1 MNRFPNKLLLATDG
15 SEDADLAARAAI
27 ELSNRTTSELHVV
40 HVWHDV
46 PTPHLHSFVRAQL
59 KQEAEEVLQKQLE
72 RIEQARGTVAE
83 THLREGR
90 TIDEILDLSE
100 ELQVGLLIVGSRGLG
115 GVGRILLGSV
125 SEGIVHHARRP
136 VLVMRGGENAWPPSR
151 VIVGD
156 DSSEDARE
164 AGELAASIGKLF
176 GTTALLV
183 RAYPRLP
190 ETDPEGRELDPR
202 VVEDALRSEQRAL
215 EARAAE
221 IEEASELR
229 PRARIAVGDPAAS
242 LIKAAEEA
250 APERALIAVG
260 SRGLDAVQRLRLG
273 SVSTKVLR
281 ASEGPVL
288 VVNPGPR
295 DRRIAHERPSAEHLT
310 SPVSDSNT
318 HTA

>member
-1 MNRFPNKLLLATDG
+1 MNSFPNKILLATDG
-15 SEDADLAARAAI
+15 SEDATLAARAAI
-27 ELSNRTTSELHVV
+27 ELSNRTASELHVV

-46 PTPHLHSFVRAQL
+46 PTPHFHSFVRAQL
-59 KQEAEEVLQKQLE
+59 RQEAEEVLNKQLE
-72 RIEQARGTVAE
+72 RIEQAGGTVAE
-83 THLREGR
+83 AHLREGR
-90 TIDEILDLSE
+90 TVDVILDLSE
-100 ELQVGLLIVGSRGLG
+100 ELEVGLLIVGSRGLG

-136 VLVMRGGENAWPPSR
+136 VLVMRGGQDAWPPSR

-164 AGELAASIGKLF
+164 AGKLAASIGELF
-176 GTTALLV
+176 GATALLV

-202 VVEDALRSEQRAL
+202 MVDDALRREQRAL
-215 EARAAE
+215 EGRAAE
-221 IEEASELR
+221 IEDASGIR
-229 PRARIAVGDPAAS
+229 PRAEIAVGDPAAS
-242 LIKAAEEA
+242 LIEAAEEA

-281 ASEGPVL
+281 ASRGPVL
-288 VVNPGPR
+288 IVNPGPR
-295 DRRIAHERPSAEHLT
+295 ERHISR
-310 SPVSDSNT
+310 
-318 HTA
+318 